1 METHVRET
9 GDMVRVLEI
18 TADASDL
25 ETDVRLAEKKQQKL
39 TVRRGF
45 RPGHVPMKMIRR
57 IYASEIKD
65 IIVQNLVE
73 EVYDDMVA
81 QNHAY
86 RTVGNPQEIQRNY
99 KLGEDLHVQIE
110 FYVLPELKL
119 KDLSGQ
125 VVEVPVSTVS
135 NELIEYVK
143 RIRMIPYLPTRPLQ
157 EDERIGELN
166 AGMFDRVTYRSENI
180 DPETG
185 FVLIGGRSK
194 DVKEYNFGEA
204 ILVSDAAHELGEI
217 FEGYSV
223 GDQII
228 LNQSDDA
235 SDLIRLD
242 LIDSDLRIEILAA
255 ERYEWPEIDDEWAA
269 KISDHFVDSS
279 EELDEWARGY
289 LEDILGGLSE
299 ELAEVMVKERMVALH
314 PFTIPEGFMEQ
325 AKSLMS
331 DELHAAVEAL
341 ETTDRLRKD
350 MRWILLLR
358 ALSEE
363 LKITLW
369 DSSDT
374 DALSTDAD
382 VESSDEVE
390 MLSRLVDQFEVKEVP
405 ATELMMM
412 RIVANRNL
420 P

>member
-57 IYASEIKD
+57 ICASEIQD
-65 IIVQNLVE
+65 IVVQELVE
-73 EVYDDMVA
+73 EVYEDMVG
-81 QNHAY
+81 QNREY
-86 RTVGNPQEIQRNY
+86 RTIGKPREIQCNY
-99 KLGEDLHVQIE
+99 KLGGDLHIQIE
-110 FYVLPELKL
+110 FYVLPKLEL
-119 KDLSGQ
+119 KDLAGQ
-125 VVEVPVSTVS
+125 VVEVPVSSVS
-135 NELIEYVK
+135 NKLIEYVK
-143 RIRMIPYLPTRPLQ
+143 RIRMIPFLSTRPLQ

-166 AGMFDRVTYRSENI
+166 AGMFDKVTYKSENI

-185 FVLIGGRSK
+185 FVLIGGRSE

-204 ILVSDAAHELGEI
+204 ILISDAVHELGEI
-217 FEGYSV
+217 FEGHSV
-223 GDQII
+223 GNQIV
-228 LNQSDDA
+228 LNQNDDS
-235 SDLIRLD
+235 SDLVRLD
-242 LIDSDLRIEILAA
+242 SMDSDLRIEILAA

-269 KISDHFVDSS
+269 KISDHSVDSP
-279 EELDEWARGY
+279 EELDEWAQEY
-289 LEDILGGLSE
+289 LENILGELSE
-299 ELAEVMVKERMVALH
+299 ELVEVMVKERMVALH

-331 DELHAAVEAL
+331 DELHAVVKEL
-341 ETTDRLRKD
+341 EITDRLRRD
-350 MRWILLLR
+350 MRWMLLLR

-363 LKITLW
+363 LKTTLW
-369 DSSDT
+369 DSPDT
-374 DALSTDAD
+374 DALSIDAD
-382 VESSDEVE
+382 MESSDEVE
-390 MLSRLVDQFEVKEVP
+390 ILSRLVDQFEVKEVP
-405 ATELMMM
+405 ATELIMM